1 MPLRGAAQLHR
12 LMCVC
17 VRAHMCVQMHLCMP
31 ASEFVQL
38 TSMVVKHVVYRVKVD
53 EEISVRWLRI
63 LGIVLA

>member
-1 MPLRGAAQLHR
+1 
-12 LMCVC
+12 
-17 VRAHMCVQMHLCMP
+17 MCVQMHLCMP

>member
-1 MPLRGAAQLHR
+1 
-12 LMCVC
+12 MCVC